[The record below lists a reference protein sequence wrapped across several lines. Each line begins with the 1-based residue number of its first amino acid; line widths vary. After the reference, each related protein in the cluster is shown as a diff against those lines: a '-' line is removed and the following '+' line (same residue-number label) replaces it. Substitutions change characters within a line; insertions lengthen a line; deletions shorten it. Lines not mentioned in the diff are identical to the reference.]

1 MEPLV
6 SILIPT
12 NNRPHLVIKAIT
24 SALCQSYKN
33 IEVVVTDNSES
44 NETQLA
50 IEKISDSRLKYV
62 KNKTNIGPV
71 INWRKALVEAGG
83 EYCVLLPDDDY
94 FINPFYVADAVEI
107 AQANDVDLVITNCL
121 LGYPDRTLVA
131 SSRHSG
137 LIDAKEFIAGF
148 WKRYHIPTIS
158 NLFKRSAA
166 LELKAFNSND
176 ILYSDIDLWLKI
188 MSTRDKVYCY
198 DKPSIYYLFHSAN
211 IVTTMSTESL
221 IKNSRFLRDAVGK
234 NASPE
239 TLSTLVCRYIAFI
252 DNIYNVSSFN
262 VTKRIF
268 AENNIYESV
277 PSYHMNTLVARY
289 RRKAI
294 AAARKILP
302 F

>member
-12 NNRPHLVIKAIT
+12 NNRPQLVIKAIS

-33 IEVVVTDNSES
+33 IEIIVTDNSDS

-50 IEKISDSRLKYV
+50 VGKIPDARLKYI

-71 INWRKALVEAGG
+71 INWRTALVESSG
-83 EYCVLLPDDDY
+83 EYCIILPDDDY
-94 FINPFYVADAVEI
+94 FINPFYVAEAVEI

-121 LGYPDRTLVA
+121 LGYPDRTLIA
-131 SSRHSG
+131 SSCHSG
-137 LIDAKEFIAGF
+137 SIDSKEFIEGF
-148 WKRYHIPTIS
+148 WKRYYIPTIS

-166 LELKAFNSND
+166 IELKAFSSND

-198 DKPSIYYLFHSAN
+198 DKPSIYYLFHSTN

-221 IKNSRFLRDAVGK
+221 IKNSSFLRDAVGK
-234 NASPE
+234 NATIE
-239 TLSTLVCRYIAFI
+239 TLNTLICRYIAFI

-262 VTKRIF
+262 MTKRIF
-268 AENNIYESV
+268 AENDIYTSL
-277 PSYHMNTLVARY
+277 SSHHTKILMARY

-294 AAARKILP
+294 GAAKKFLSA
-302 F
+302 

>member
-12 NNRPHLVIKAIT
+12 NNRPQLVIKAIT
-24 SALCQSYKN
+24 SALCQSYKK

-50 IEKISDSRLKYV
+50 VGKIPDTRLKYI
-62 KNKTNIGPV
+62 KNNTNIGPV
-71 INWRKALVEAGG
+71 INWRKALVEASG
-83 EYCVLLPDDDY
+83 EYCILLPDDDY
-94 FINPFYVADAVEI
+94 FINPFYVAEAVEI
-107 AQANDVDLVITNCL
+107 AQENGVDLVITNCL

-131 SSRHSG
+131 SSHHGG
-137 LIDAKEFIAGF
+137 LIDSKEFIEGF
-148 WKRYHIPTIS
+148 WKRFYIPTIS
-158 NLFKRSAA
+158 NLFKRSTA

-188 MSTRDKVYCY
+188 MSTSDKVYCY
-198 DKPSIYYLFHSAN
+198 DKPSIYHLFHSAN

-221 IKNSRFLRDAVGK
+221 IKNSRFLRDAVGNSASQDTL
-234 NASPE
+234 NA
-239 TLSTLVCRYIAFI
+239 LICRYIAFI
-252 DNIYNVSSFN
+252 DNIYNISSLN

-268 AENNIYESV
+268 AENNIYTSLH
-277 PSYHMNTLVARY
+277 SHHTKILMARY

-294 AAARKILP
+294 GTIRKFLP
-302 F
+302 A